1 MARPQSIEDGEL
13 NARLTR
19 VFSDVGYE
27 GASLAMLSEA
37 TGLKKASLYHRF
49 PRGKQQMAE
58 DVIGVALAW
67 YEDNIL
73 LPLRGD
79 LPPADRVALVV
90 ERLDAFYAHGRQACL
105 LNMLASP
112 RSADGPFSAAIKSAF
127 ELIVEAFAKAAQDA
141 GHDQPSAR
149 HRAERTVMLLH
160 GSLVMSRGLGSPAPF
175 QTFLRGLAEDLLGDK
190 RGTSSTLNTRT
201 HHDD

>member
-1 MARPQSIEDGEL
+1 MARPQLIEDGQL
-13 NARLTR
+13 TARLTR

-58 DVIGVALAW
+58 DVIGIAVVW

-73 LPLRGD
+73 KPLRSD
-79 LPPADRVALVV
+79 LPPADRVALVIKG
-90 ERLDAFYAHGRQACL
+90 LDAFYAHGRQACL

-112 RSADGPFSAAIKSAF
+112 RAADGPFSAAIKSAF
-127 ELIVEAFAKAAQDA
+127 EAIVEAFATVARDA
-141 GHDQPSAR
+141 GHDSPSAR
-149 HRAERTVMLLH
+149 LRAERAVMLLH

-175 QTFLRGLAEDLLGDK
+175 QTFLAGLSADLIGGNS
-190 RGTSSTLNTRT
+190 RSPSTAKTGPANN
-201 HHDD
+201 D